1 MDLVMVILRLLHIVA
16 GVLWVGT
23 AVFVTFIL
31 VPAIEEAGP
40 AGMGVMPALARRGL
54 MTFLPLLA
62 LITTLSG
69 LGLFWKVGGGDFGRF
84 MGSPMGVS
92 LSVGATAALLAFL
105 EGIALVRPTMM
116 RAGAIFESLASLP
129 ADKRAEQLAIAT
141 ALRTKGARA
150 GRRGA
155 VLLIL
160 AASAMAVARYL

>member
-1 MDLVMVILRLLHIVA
+1 MDLVMVALRLFHIVA

-31 VPAIEEAGP
+31 VPAIEDAGP
-40 AGMGVMPALARRGL
+40 AGIGVMPALGRRGL

-69 LGLFWKVGGGDFGRF
+69 LGLFWRVSGADQGRF
-84 MGSPMGVS
+84 LGTPTGVA
-92 LSVGATAALLAFL
+92 LSVGATAALLAFF

-129 ADKRAEQLAIAT
+129 ADQRAAQLAIAT

-155 VLLIL
+155 VLLVI